1 MRLLIC
7 VALGALVLTGCG
19 GPSTVEREK
28 LAATQAVI
36 DERVK
41 AGTMTEAE
49 GRLAIAKVKAEMD
62 AERRRNYAIMTSG
75 DGPATYQPVG
85 GGTVVKY

>member
-1 MRLLIC
+1 MRILMLIALALL
-7 VALGALVLTGCG
+7 AGACG
-19 GPSTVEREK
+19 GPNAAQRER

-49 GRLAIAKVKAEMD
+49 GRLAIAKVKADMD
-62 AERRRNYAIMTSG
+62 AEWRRNYAIMTGG
-75 DGPATYQPVG
+75 DGPATYQRVG
-85 GGTVVKY
+85 PGTVLKY